1 MCYRMLDFGMLPFF
15 AALLF
20 ILPAASQVL
29 AGEESHVYD
38 AQGRYR
44 GRATVNPAN
53 PKQTNLYDAK
63 GRYVGRVMTGPDGE
77 ARLYDRQGR
86 YKGRAT
92 GGNPPVPPGQEP

>member
-1 MCYRMLDFGMLPFF
+1 MRTLVVTLLLSLGLALP
-15 AALLF
+15 
-20 ILPAASQVL
+20 SL

-38 AQGRYR
+38 AQGRYQ

-77 ARLYDRQGR
+77 ARFYDRQGGYIFNSIGHR
-86 YKGRAT
+86 NQSLEKNAH
-92 GGNPPVPPGQEP
+92 